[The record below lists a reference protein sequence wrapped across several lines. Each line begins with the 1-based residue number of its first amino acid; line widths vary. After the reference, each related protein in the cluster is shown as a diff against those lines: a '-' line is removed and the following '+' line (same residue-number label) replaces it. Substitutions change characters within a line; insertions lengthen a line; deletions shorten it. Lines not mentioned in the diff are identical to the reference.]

1 MERRNLTYSDALAPF
16 RNQSGARLDWTSI
29 NEDTPSDHW
38 TDWRQIW
45 SEVLRTS
52 AVNRFPQGTG
62 SCVTYVIFE
71 AVPFSAALFGTTAKD
86 LLDTIEIAFGR
97 SATNLATML
106 RVSRPMIY
114 HYRKG
119 MEPTAENKR
128 RLLALAEFTSD
139 WIPQIDRSFE
149 SDLKAEQP
157 EGRSLLD
164 YLSEPELDFG
174 ALRQVINRSLEDR
187 RRDRALRRQ
196 LADELAREETIE
208 ERQDIARERH
218 RAGMPVYVGD
228 PDNPGK
234 LIQMLPDGRRIRG
247 QMMNR
252 QFVPDEK

>member
-1 MERRNLTYSDALAPF
+1 MTYSDALAPV
-16 RNQSGARLDWTSI
+16 RNQSGARLSWTSI
-29 NEDTPSDHW
+29 EEDAPSDHW
-38 TDWRQIW
+38 TDWRKIW

-52 AVNRFPQGTG
+52 AVNKFPQGTG

-71 AVPFSAALFGTTAKD
+71 AVPFSTAHFGTTAKD

-97 SATNLATML
+97 SATILAAML

-119 MEPTAENKR
+119 MEPTAENRR

-149 SDLKAEQP
+149 VDLKTEQP

-174 ALRQVINRSLEDR
+174 ALRRVINRSLEDR

-196 LADELAREETIE
+196 LADELARKETIE
-208 ERQDIARERH
+208 ERQDIVRERH

-247 QMMNR
+247 QMVNR
-252 QFVPDEK
+252 KFVPDEK